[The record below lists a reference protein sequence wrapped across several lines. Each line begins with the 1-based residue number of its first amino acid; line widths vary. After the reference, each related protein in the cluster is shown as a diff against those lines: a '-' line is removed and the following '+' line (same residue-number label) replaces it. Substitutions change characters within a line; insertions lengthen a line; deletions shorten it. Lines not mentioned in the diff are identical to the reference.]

1 MASKANQRTGEAV
14 WSKMTKMVHDQYR
27 HLYTMKFHHHHV
39 MQNAEFFALTYG
51 ALVTQL
57 ISDCEDLEMVNASL
71 DKMGYSIGIRLI
83 DEFCAKNP
91 LTVCT
96 SFSASMEI
104 ITQVAFK
111 MFFGNVIEIV
121 HWNDKM
127 NECTLNVNDIPMSM
141 FVELPKQFQKTLW
154 YSNLICG
161 VLRGAL
167 EMVMMKIKVEFISD
181 SLRDNDEMS
190 LLKVEFKG
198 MISDEMDD
206 DYKED

>member
-1 MASKANQRTGEAV
+1 M
-14 WSKMTKMVHDQYR
+14 
-27 HLYTMKFHHHHV
+27 
-39 MQNAEFFALTYG
+39 
-51 ALVTQL
+51 TQL